1 MKIVED
7 FPRRVR
13 SIETAWIPMSDGARL
28 AARIWL
34 PEDAENGPVPAIL
47 EYIPYRRRDGHARG
61 RDALSGGQARRMG
74 VARALALQPSLT
86 SRPPGCEFYPRCK
99 YVQARCRSEA
109 PDARPLSD
117 GRLVRCHFPLVA

>member
-7 FPRRVR
+7 FPHCVR

-34 PEDAENGPVPAIL
+34 PEDAENDPVPAIL
-47 EYIPYRRRDGHARG
+47 EYIPYRRRDGHARE

-74 VARALALQPSLT
+74 IARALALQPSLT
-86 SRPPGCEFYPRCK
+86 NRPPGCEFHPRCK